1 MSPQKQLESHLS
13 RCAELFKTHRTAGGL
28 LGILETFRDLSRL
41 VSGGEEEE
49 EEEEALGMLS
59 TFTGVGG
66 ALPERGR
73 ERPGRKKDLLP
84 VSAEKN
90 PPFKIREVQR
100 TGGTYHRE
108 GGGLGRGFWSQQH
121 LEEME
126 TNAVHDA
133 AGAGFDV
140 TSCSAVQLSAY

>member
-1 MSPQKQLESHLS
+1 M
-13 RCAELFKTHRTAGGL
+13 
-28 LGILETFRDLSRL
+28 ETFRDLSRL
-41 VSGGEEEE
+41 VCGGEEE

-59 TFTGVGG
+59 MFTGVGG

-73 ERPGRKKDLLP
+73 ERPSRKKDLLP

-90 PPFKIREVQR
+90 PPFKIREVQW

-126 TNAVHDA
+126 TN
-133 AGAGFDV
+133 
-140 TSCSAVQLSAY
+140 CP